1 MNADKE
7 CSPLEDK
14 ETTTHSDNDCSSEVS
29 VMKLKKTAYGQRMY
43 NKKQYCFYCSKPL
56 CKMARHLAQ
65 VHKNEVD
72 VAKAL
77 SFPKGSKER
86 RINLDLL
93 RNKGNRVHNTNVL
106 KTGKGVLVP
115 RQQYTA
121 KHVNV
126 KDYMHCL
133 NCQGLFRRK
142 ALWRHMSRCNLAKKC
157 QVTKPGRSRVQA
169 LCAYAEPVP
178 EGVTKKLWKL
188 ISDMKQDEVT
198 HAVKSDACIIKFGEH
213 LYNKMGN
220 DKTKHEYIRTKMR
233 EAGRLL
239 VCARKVGKLQSIKD
253 FFIPT
258 NFYHVVKA
266 VKDTSGFRDEDE
278 VFGIPSL
285 ALKLGHNLKKM
296 AAIAECE
303 AMIAGDEKDVQNV
316 KMFQQM
322 YTTKWNEF
330 VSASALKTLNEAKWN
345 SPELLPFTE
354 DVKKMHIHLS
364 NQTKL
369 YQEKLKLE
377 KSQKNWSSLAQVT
390 LCNVIVFNRRRAGE
404 VSKMRLNSY
413 LLRNTSVLHS
423 DVADALSEVEQKLC
437 QHFQRVEIRGKRDRK
452 VPILLTPS
460 MLDSMELL
468 VKNRQACGVLD
479 ENHFFFAK
487 PMTETSYY
495 KGTDCIRKV
504 AHQCGAKHPKTLSST
519 KLRKHIATLSK
530 VLNLTDTELDQLA
543 DFMGHDIRVHRKFYR
558 LPEGTLQLAKISKVL
573 MALEQGR
580 VSEFKGKNLDEIN
593 IDPNGRNTCHNF
605 CSYTYYILPLFSY
618 KELFCATLY
627 GAWKQMLF
635 YTFLQRNWM

>member
-1 MNADKE
+1 MPESESCSEESEESLPQPLSSPSSPNVPLDENVYTSSSSMNADKE

-43 NKKQYCFYCSKPL
+43 NKKQYCIYCSKPF

-115 RQQYTA
+115 RQQSTA

-133 NCQGLFRRK
+133 NCQGLFRQK

-198 HAVKSDACIIKFGEH
+198 HAVKSDACITKFGEH

-239 VCARKVGKLQSIKD
+239 V
-253 FFIPT
+253 
-258 NFYHVVKA
+258 
-266 VKDTSGFRDEDE
+266 
-278 VFGIPSL
+278 
-285 ALKLGHNLKKM
+285 
-296 AAIAECE
+296 
-303 AMIAGDEKDVQNV
+303 
-316 KMFQQM
+316 
-322 YTTKWNEF
+322 
-330 VSASALKTLNEAKWN
+330 
-345 SPELLPFTE
+345 
-354 DVKKMHIHLS
+354 
-364 NQTKL
+364 
-369 YQEKLKLE
+369 
-377 KSQKNWSSLAQVT
+377 
-390 LCNVIVFNRRRAGE
+390 
-404 VSKMRLNSY
+404 
-413 LLRNTSVLHS
+413 
-423 DVADALSEVEQKLC
+423 
-437 QHFQRVEIRGKRDRK
+437 
-452 VPILLTPS
+452 
-460 MLDSMELL
+460 
-468 VKNRQACGVLD
+468 
-479 ENHFFFAK
+479 
-487 PMTETSYY
+487 
-495 KGTDCIRKV
+495 
-504 AHQCGAKHPKTLSST
+504 
-519 KLRKHIATLSK
+519 
-530 VLNLTDTELDQLA
+530 
-543 DFMGHDIRVHRKFYR
+543 
-558 LPEGTLQLAKISKVL
+558 
-573 MALEQGR
+573 
-580 VSEFKGKNLDEIN
+580 
-593 IDPNGRNTCHNF
+593 F
-605 CSYTYYILPLFSY
+605 C
-618 KELFCATLY
+618 
-627 GAWKQMLF
+627 
-635 YTFLQRNWM
+635 